1 MLHTYLGTVRV
12 TRACGLSFQIDC
24 TSTDGDGQLPSLAFV
39 REAVSMLMLRY
50 PSRLGNLFVVNAGN
64 MVYYLWRA
72 ISLLLSPVR
81 TGPRKAWVRDKRGS
95 TCRAL

>member
-1 MLHTYLGTVRV
+1 C
-12 TRACGLSFQIDC
+12 ACGLSLQIDC
-24 TSTDGDGQLPSLAFV
+24 TATGGDGQLPSLAFV

-50 PSRLGNLFVVNAGN
+50 PSRLGNLFIVNAGN

-81 TGPRKAWVRDKRGS
+81 TGR
-95 TCRAL
+95 TH

>member
-1 MLHTYLGTVRV
+1 MLHTLRPVRV
-12 TRACGLSFQIDC
+12 TRACGQIDC
-24 TSTDGDGQLPSLAFV
+24 TATGGDGQLPSLAFV

-50 PSRLGNLFVVNAGN
+50 PARLGNLFLVNAGN

-81 TGPRKAWVRDKRGS
+81 TGCPTEGMVS
-95 TCRAL
+95 